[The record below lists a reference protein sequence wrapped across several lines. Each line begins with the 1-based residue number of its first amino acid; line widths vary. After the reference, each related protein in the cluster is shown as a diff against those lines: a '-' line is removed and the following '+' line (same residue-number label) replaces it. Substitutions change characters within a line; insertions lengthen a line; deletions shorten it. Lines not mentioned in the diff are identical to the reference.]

1 MIVNY
6 DNENGWTSFIT
17 RNQISPQITDEA
29 KLALEKLKFV
39 NMDTISSMDD
49 LGKVTGYT
57 NKSFYEFARTADT
70 SGDLMSQYQAHLNK
84 TAKSTSTLS
93 TFTSKAGSVLKSV
106 GAGIANMGIGMLA
119 GFAID
124 GVITLIDNI
133 VNYQDKLIQKGE
145 EARSSIDSVFDE
157 FSQNKS
163 SIDELGRSFA
173 DSTGNIETTGDAID
187 AIAKRYTELSQGINQ
202 IDNSNMSLND
212 EDYQSYLDI
221 SNQIAEQFPTLVA
234 GYDAEGNALLNL
246 GSNADSAA
254 ASLESLYNAQM
265 LTAHTEIG
273 ANIDDVYKGAIA
285 QVDKYESQNYDYES
299 VIEQY
304 ERMLEDA
311 QSQGDTERIE
321 TLQSYINDYKQRI
334 VANNQLIS
342 NEYDE
347 LATYAQNYLS
357 TAQEF
362 SNLDLSLQNALSSN
376 LNAIDYSVADDKYNG
391 NFEKFLNSEIL
402 VPLSEMTPEAQ
413 KSLSNMLDF
422 DPGNLGIDEYSETIS
437 KALYNAF
444 PDDVDVQNQMKELFG
459 FDKAIE
465 EAERQADALKNTLG
479 DGFSDAIDAMS
490 LDELEKGYDI
500 VINGDEAITTVDE
513 LKDKIQQT
521 QALAATSV
529 DLDVHT
535 GMDAINTALESEN
548 AGADYESM
556 ISHLETAKDLFD
568 KGLIGTD
575 DFKSIASYISPTG
588 ADDPINFA
596 ENYSKALRY
605 VTEDG
610 KGVQNF
616 LEDLESKGM
625 ASMETLSDGTQQ
637 WKYNIDDLQEAS
649 QKMGIGFEFMM
660 DMFGRLEDYGFHNN
674 FVGSIED
681 GSTRLTELYTQLAQE
696 ETKLAQLQAE
706 GANTTAIEQ
715 QQEKVNALK
724 NDINETRDA
733 MDQLIAKSAD
743 DYAQQVDAA
752 KQTLSSLK
760 KERDKILKD
769 NTYEEDTQTVADLL
783 EQQMQQI
790 AGENGLELDAELNIK
805 QPETPPT
812 IEVDTI
818 VSKDSLDMQLSKLSS
833 GETLKFA
840 AEVDGN
846 FANLEALMNQD
857 GTVTFRANID
867 GVEKQV
873 ALVQN
878 EDGTITFTADT
889 SEVDEETA
897 KTDGGTRTTKYE
909 PDTNKV
915 DAVNAITDGGWRSVL
930 YSADTSGLPTYF
942 SPITRTVNYVAQG
955 VNAAVNAAKAAMGS
969 SQATGTMLSPAR
981 ASGTAYNMLNLKP
994 AYAGGSVALP
1004 RDEKALVN
1012 EISQESIIR
1021 DGVWSLLPGG
1031 MHIEALKKGDIVLN
1045 ANQTK
1050 ALLQYGKAPGHA
1062 RAYAQGSLLSA
1073 YAGGSGGGSFFVGGS
1088 GSSSGMSSRPSS
1100 SPLSSNKKSTSTKTD
1115 DSVQKAADMAKEA
1128 ADEFKE
1134 VFDEIAI
1141 KLDRMDRALQKLTDS
1156 IETYSYDLS
1165 KQSAASDKAMN
1176 TIRSNLTTLQSAYN
1190 RYIKEADRVGL
1201 SDSWKRRVEN
1211 GAIDVTTLTDED
1223 LKSKIDEYQQWLRI
1237 SGHLIYFIAGISPQP
1252 CFATT

>member
-6 DNENGWTSFIT
+6 DNENGFNTIFS
-17 RNQISPQITDEA
+17 
-29 KLALEKLKFV
+29 KLWKE
-39 NMDTISSMDD
+39 NNISSDFTQAWSNISKMNINDQPAVWAEW
-49 LGKVTGYT
+49 GHQMGYT
-57 NKSFYEFARTADT
+57 DKQLISFLGDVD
-70 SGDLMSQYQAHLNK
+70 SGKRNISDMGTIINDVS
-84 TAKSTSTLS
+84 KSTSKFS
-93 TFTSKAGSVLKSV
+93 SFTSKAGSVLKSV
-106 GAGIANMGIGMLA
+106 GAGLANMGIGLLA

-163 SIDELGRSFA
+163 SIDTLGRSFA
-173 DSTGNIETTGDAID
+173 DSTGDIETTGDAID
-187 AIAKRYTELSQGINQ
+187 AIAKKYTELSQGINQ

-273 ANIDDVYKGAIA
+273 DNIDDVYKGAIA

-311 QSQGDTERIE
+311 QNQGDTERIE

-413 KSLSNMLDF
+413 KSLSNMFDF

-459 FDKAIE
+459 FDKTIE

-479 DGFSDAIDAMS
+479 EDFSDAIDAMS

-513 LKDKIQQT
+513 LKDKIQQA

-529 DLDVHT
+529 DLDIHT

-625 ASMETLSDGTQQ
+625 ASMETLSDGTQK
-637 WKYNIDDLQEAS
+637 WTYNIEDLEEAS

-674 FVGSIED
+674 FVGSVED
-681 GSTRLTELYTQLAQE
+681 GSARLAELYTQLAQE

-769 NTYEEDTQTVADLL
+769 NTYGEDTQTVADLL

-840 AEVDGN
+840 AEVDGD

-857 GTVTFRANID
+857 GTVTFKANIN

-915 DAVNAITDGGWRSVL
+915 DAVNAVTDGGWRSVI
-930 YSADTSGLPTYF
+930 YSADVSGLPTHLE
-942 SPITRTVNYVAQG
+942 PITRTVNYVSSGISAG
-955 VNAAVNAAKAAMGS
+955 VTAALNVAHKAS
-969 SQATGTMLSPAR
+969 GTMLAPTR

-1012 EISQESIIR
+1012 ELSQESIIR

-1031 MHIEALKKGDIVLN
+1031 MHIESLKKGDIVLN

-1073 YAGGSGGGSFFVGGS
+1073 YAGGSGGGSFFAGGS
-1088 GSSSGMSSRPSS
+1088 GSSSGMSGRPSS

-1115 DSVQKAADMAKEA
+1115 DSAQKAADTAKEA

-1141 KLDRMDRALQKLTDS
+1141 KLDRMDRTLQKLTDS

-1165 KQSAASDKAMN
+1165 KQSAASDKAMS